1 MKIIRPIL
9 SSPFKHLFQILFNI
23 IVIIEMSISWI
34 ARQNVIE
41 TQKILLFS
49 FDLCN
54 CRKSCCSKCPE
65 QPQLHTCLHFKTQE
79 SLHHLQHFLPFQVQL
94 NLVIGPLCSGTTT
107 TTQSNIPPTQNS
119 RADSINK
126 HVDFAIIFIENVFIK
141 SIILI
146 LSTQNSL

>member
-1 MKIIRPIL
+1 MGSLIQASVDYLTSREAIDKTRL
-9 SSPFKHLFQILFNI
+9 CSDQL
-23 IVIIEMSISWI
+23 IVE
-34 ARQNVIE
+34 
-41 TQKILLFS
+41 K
-49 FDLCN
+49 
-54 CRKSCCSKCPE
+54 KSCCSKCLE

-79 SLHHLQHFLPFQVQL
+79 SLHLLRHLLPFQVQL

-107 TTQSNIPPTQNS
+107 TTPSNIPPTQNS

-126 HVDFAIIFIENVFIK
+126 QVDFAIIFIENVFIK